1 MRTVRRLRPGPPH
14 GGAAVTAKRFLIL
27 RPTGARR
34 RGMPTHGSMTKAGK
48 VRKAT
53 PRIEPKPKKNKP
65 PRLRNKVE
73 FVRRVLKAA
82 AQKAAA

>member
-1 MRTVRRLRPGPPH
+1 
-14 GGAAVTAKRFLIL
+14 
-27 RPTGARR
+27 
-34 RGMPTHGSMTKAGK
+34 MPTHGSMTKAGK